1 MVVLCLF
8 CLELLVCVALG
19 LPIVAALLVGL
30 ALFVGYALRQ
40 GHCLRA
46 VGRMLWTGVRSA
58 KNVLINFLLIGM
70 LTAFWRASGTIPMMI
85 CTAVGWIRPSALLLL
100 AFLLNSGVSL
110 LIGTS
115 FGTSA
120 IMGAICVMAARSMG
134 VSPVLAGGAALS
146 GTFFGDRC
154 SPVSTSA
161 LLISELTHTD
171 IYDNLRSMMRSSAVP
186 FALTCGIYLLLGLFC
201 NGSGMAQDVRPL
213 FERTVTLHWTVLIPV
228 ALILL
233 LSALHL
239 NVKIVMS
246 SSIAA
251 AFVLCLTVQHLPL
264 ADVLR
269 CALLGYT
276 SPDAAAGALLN
287 GGGIVSMLRVTA
299 IVCISA
305 AYSGIFQATGLLKQI
320 QVQISRLSARI
331 TPFGSV
337 LCASVAS
344 SAIACNQTLAILLTH
359 QLCADVPGDAPTRA
373 LMLEDTAVVVAPL
386 IPWSIAG
393 AVPLA
398 SMGAPELSLL
408 AACYLYLI
416 PLYSLA
422 CKLLHRRRHVIAPT

>member
-19 LPIVAALLVGL
+19 WPIVAALLVGL
-30 ALFVGYALRQ
+30 ALFAGYALRQ
-40 GHCLRA
+40 GHSLRA
-46 VGRMLWTGVRSA
+46 VGGMVWSGVRTA
-58 KNVLINFLLIGM
+58 KNVLLNFLLIGM
-70 LTAFWRASGTIPMMI
+70 LTALWRAAGTIPLMI
-85 CTAVGWIRPSALLLL
+85 CYAVDWIRPGALLLL
-100 AFLLNSGVSL
+100 TFLLNSGVSL

-171 IYDNLRSMMRSSAVP
+171 IYDNLRAMVRSALVP
-186 FALTCGIYLLLGLFC
+186 FVLTCAVYLALGFFTH
-201 NGSGMAQDVRPL
+201 GSGTVQAVRPL
-213 FERTVTLHWTVLIPV
+213 FARTVTLHWTVLIPV

-233 LSALHL
+233 LEALRR

-246 SSIAA
+246 ASIAA
-251 AFVLCLTVQHLPL
+251 AFVLCLTVQHMPL
-264 ADVLR
+264 WQVLC

-276 SPDAAAGALLN
+276 APDAAAGALLN
-287 GGGIVSMLRVTA
+287 GGGIASMLRVSA
-299 IVCISA
+299 IVCISS
-305 AYSGIFQATGLLKQI
+305 AYAGIFQATGLLTQI
-320 QVQISRLSARI
+320 QAQISRLSARI
-331 TPFGSV
+331 TPFGAV

-344 SAIACNQTLAILLTH
+344 SVIACNQTLAILLTH
-359 QLCADVPGDAPTRA
+359 QLCADVPGDAPTQA
-373 LMLEDTAVVVAPL
+373 LTLEDTAVVIAPL
-386 IPWSIAG
+386 VPWSIAG
-393 AVPLA
+393 AVPLT

-416 PLYSLA
+416 PLCSLA
-422 CKLLHRRRHVIAPT
+422 HSLLRRRRHAIA

>member
-19 LPIVAALLVGL
+19 WPIVAALLVGL
-30 ALFVGYALRQ
+30 ALFAGYALRQ
-40 GHCLRA
+40 GHSLRA
-46 VGRMLWTGVRSA
+46 VGGMVWSGVRTA
-58 KNVLINFLLIGM
+58 KNVLLNFLLIGM
-70 LTAFWRASGTIPMMI
+70 LTALWRAAGTIPLMI
-85 CTAVGWIRPSALLLL
+85 CYAVDWIRPGALLLL

-171 IYDNLRSMMRSSAVP
+171 IYDNLRAMVRSALVP
-186 FALTCGIYLLLGLFC
+186 FVLTCAVYLALGFFTH
-201 NGSGMAQDVRPL
+201 GSGTVQAVRPL
-213 FERTVTLHWTVLIPV
+213 FARTVTLHWTVLIPV

-233 LSALHL
+233 LAALRR

-246 SSIAA
+246 ASIAA
-251 AFVLCLTVQHLPL
+251 AFVLCLTVQHMPL
-264 ADVLR
+264 WQVLR

-276 SPDAAAGALLN
+276 APDAAAGALLN
-287 GGGIVSMLRVTA
+287 GGGIASMLRVSA
-299 IVCISA
+299 IVCISS
-305 AYSGIFQATGLLKQI
+305 AYAGIFQATGLLTQI
-320 QVQISRLSARI
+320 QAQISRLSARI
-331 TPFGSV
+331 TPFGAV
-337 LCASVAS
+337 LCASTAAS
-344 SAIACNQTLAILLTH
+344 VIACNQTLAILLTH
-359 QLCADVPGDAPTRA
+359 QLCADVPGDAPTQA
-373 LMLEDTAVVVAPL
+373 LTLEDTAVVIAPL
-386 IPWSIAG
+386 VPWSIAG
-393 AVPLA
+393 AVPLT

-416 PLYSLA
+416 PLCSLA
-422 CKLLHRRRHVIAPT
+422 HSLLRRRRHAIA

>member
-19 LPIVAALLVGL
+19 WPIVAALLVGL
-30 ALFVGYALRQ
+30 ALFAGYALRQ
-40 GHCLRA
+40 GHSLRA
-46 VGRMLWTGVRSA
+46 VGGMVWSGVRTA
-58 KNVLINFLLIGM
+58 KNVLLNFLLIGM
-70 LTAFWRASGTIPMMI
+70 LTALWRAAGTIPLMI
-85 CTAVGWIRPSALLLL
+85 CYAVDWIRPGALLLL
-100 AFLLNSGVSL
+100 TFLLNSGVSL

-171 IYDNLRSMMRSSAVP
+171 IYDNLRAMVRSALVP
-186 FALTCGIYLLLGLFC
+186 FVLACAVYLALGFFTH
-201 NGSGMAQDVRPL
+201 GSGTVQAVRPL
-213 FERTVTLHWTVLIPV
+213 FARTVTLHWTVLIPV

-233 LSALHL
+233 LAALRR

-246 SSIAA
+246 ASIAA
-251 AFVLCLTVQHLPL
+251 AFVLCLTVQHMPL
-264 ADVLR
+264 WQVLR

-276 SPDAAAGALLN
+276 APDAAAGALLN
-287 GGGIVSMLRVTA
+287 GGGIASMLRVSA
-299 IVCISA
+299 IVCISS
-305 AYSGIFQATGLLKQI
+305 AYAGIFQATGLLTQI
-320 QVQISRLSARI
+320 QAQISRLSARI
-331 TPFGSV
+331 TPFGAV

-344 SAIACNQTLAILLTH
+344 SVIACNQTLAILLTH
-359 QLCADVPGDAPTRA
+359 QLCADVPGDAPTQA
-373 LMLEDTAVVVAPL
+373 LTLEDTAVVIAPL
-386 IPWSIAG
+386 VPWSIAG
-393 AVPLA
+393 AVPLT

-416 PLYSLA
+416 PLCSLA
-422 CKLLHRRRHVIAPT
+422 HSLLHRRRHAIA

>member
-19 LPIVAALLVGL
+19 WPIVAALLVGL

-40 GHCLRA
+40 GHSLRA
-46 VGRMLWTGVRSA
+46 VGGMVWSGVCTA
-58 KNVLINFLLIGM
+58 KNVLLNFLLIGM
-70 LTAFWRASGTIPMMI
+70 LTALWRAAGTIPLMI
-85 CTAVGWIRPSALLLL
+85 CYAVDWIHPGALLLL
-100 AFLLNSGVSL
+100 TFLLNSGVSL

-161 LLISELTHTD
+161 LLISELTRTD
-171 IYDNLRSMMRSSAVP
+171 IYDNLRAMLRSALVP
-186 FALTCGIYLLLGLFC
+186 FVLTCMIYLVLGFLTH
-201 NGSGMAQDVRPL
+201 GSGAVQDVRPL
-213 FERTVTLHWTVLIPV
+213 FARTAVLHWTVLIPV

-233 LSALHL
+233 LSALRR

-246 SSIAA
+246 ASIAA
-251 AFVLCLTVQHLPL
+251 AFVLCLTVQHMPL
-264 ADVLR
+264 WQVLR

-276 SPDAAAGALLN
+276 ASDAAAGALLN
-287 GGGIVSMLRVTA
+287 GGGIASMLRVSA

-305 AYSGIFQATGLLKQI
+305 AYAGIFQATGLLTQI
-320 QVQISRLSARI
+320 QTQISHLSARI
-331 TPFGSV
+331 TPFGAV

-344 SAIACNQTLAILLTH
+344 SVIACNQTLAILLTH
-359 QLCADVPGDAPTRA
+359 QLCADVPGDAPTQA
-373 LMLEDTAVVVAPL
+373 LTLEDTAVVIAPL
-386 IPWSIAG
+386 VPWSIAG
-393 AVPLA
+393 AVPLT

-416 PLYSLA
+416 PLCSLVHS
-422 CKLLHRRRHVIAPT
+422 LLRRRRHAIA

>member
-19 LPIVAALLVGL
+19 WPIVAALLVGL
-30 ALFVGYALRQ
+30 ALFAGYALRQ
-40 GHCLRA
+40 GHSLRA
-46 VGRMLWTGVRSA
+46 VGGMVWSGVRTA
-58 KNVLINFLLIGM
+58 RNVLLNFLLIGM
-70 LTAFWRASGTIPMMI
+70 LTALWRAAGTIPLMI
-85 CTAVGWIRPSALLLL
+85 CYAVDWIRPGALLLL
-100 AFLLNSGVSL
+100 TFLLNSGVSL

-171 IYDNLRSMMRSSAVP
+171 IYDNLRAMVRSALVP
-186 FALTCGIYLLLGLFC
+186 FVLTCAVYLALGFFTH
-201 NGSGMAQDVRPL
+201 GSGTVQAVRPL
-213 FERTVTLHWTVLIPV
+213 FARTVTLHWTVLIPV

-233 LSALHL
+233 LAALRR

-246 SSIAA
+246 ASIAA
-251 AFVLCLTVQHLPL
+251 AFVLCLTVQHMPFWQ
-264 ADVLR
+264 VLR

-276 SPDAAAGALLN
+276 APNAAAGALLN
-287 GGGIVSMLRVTA
+287 GGGIASMLRVSA
-299 IVCISA
+299 IVCISS
-305 AYSGIFQATGLLKQI
+305 AYAGIFQATGLLTQI
-320 QVQISRLSARI
+320 QAQISRLSARI
-331 TPFGSV
+331 TPFGAV
-337 LCASVAS
+337 LCASVAAS
-344 SAIACNQTLAILLTH
+344 VIACNQTLAILLTH
-359 QLCADVPGDAPTRA
+359 QLCADVPGDAPTQA
-373 LMLEDTAVVVAPL
+373 LTLEDTAVVIAPL
-386 IPWSIAG
+386 VPWSIAG
-393 AVPLA
+393 AVPLT

-416 PLYSLA
+416 PLCSLA
-422 CKLLHRRRHVIAPT
+422 HSLLHRRHAIA

>member
-19 LPIVAALLVGL
+19 WPIVAALLVGL
-30 ALFVGYALRQ
+30 ALFAGYALRQ
-40 GHCLRA
+40 GHSLRA
-46 VGRMLWTGVRSA
+46 VGGMVWSGVRTA
-58 KNVLINFLLIGM
+58 KNVLLIFLRIGM
-70 LTAFWRASGTIPMMI
+70 LTALWRAAGTIPLMI
-85 CTAVGWIRPSALLLL
+85 CYAVDWIRPGALLLL
-100 AFLLNSGVSL
+100 TFLLNSGVSL

-171 IYDNLRSMMRSSAVP
+171 IYDNLRAMVRSALVP
-186 FALTCGIYLLLGLFC
+186 FVLTCAVYLALGFFTH
-201 NGSGMAQDVRPL
+201 GSGTVQAVRPL
-213 FERTVTLHWTVLIPV
+213 FARTVTLHWTVLIPV

-233 LSALHL
+233 LEALRR

-246 SSIAA
+246 ASIAA
-251 AFVLCLTVQHLPL
+251 AFVLCLTVQHMPL
-264 ADVLR
+264 WQVLC

-276 SPDAAAGALLN
+276 APDAAAGALLN
-287 GGGIVSMLRVTA
+287 GGGIASMLRVSA
-299 IVCISA
+299 IVCISS
-305 AYSGIFQATGLLKQI
+305 AYAGIFQATGLLTQI
-320 QVQISRLSARI
+320 QAQISRLSARI
-331 TPFGSV
+331 TPFGAV

-344 SAIACNQTLAILLTH
+344 SVIACNQTLAILLTH
-359 QLCADVPGDAPTRA
+359 QLCADVPGDAPTQA
-373 LMLEDTAVVVAPL
+373 LTLEDTAVVIAPL
-386 IPWSIAG
+386 VPWSIAG
-393 AVPLA
+393 AVPLT

-416 PLYSLA
+416 PLCSLA
-422 CKLLHRRRHVIAPT
+422 HSLLRRRRHAIA

>member
-19 LPIVAALLVGL
+19 WPIVAALLVGL
-30 ALFVGYALRQ
+30 ALFAGYALRQ
-40 GHCLRA
+40 GHSLRA
-46 VGRMLWTGVRSA
+46 VGGMVWSGVRTA
-58 KNVLINFLLIGM
+58 KNVLLNFLLIGM
-70 LTAFWRASGTIPMMI
+70 LTALWRAAGTIPLMI
-85 CTAVGWIRPSALLLL
+85 CYAVDWIRPGALLLL
-100 AFLLNSGVSL
+100 TFLLNSGVSL

-171 IYDNLRSMMRSSAVP
+171 IYDNLRAMVRSALVP
-186 FALTCGIYLLLGLFC
+186 FVLTCAVYLALGFFTH
-201 NGSGMAQDVRPL
+201 GSGTVQAVRPL
-213 FERTVTLHWTVLIPV
+213 FARTVTLHWTVLIPV

-233 LSALHL
+233 LAALRR

-246 SSIAA
+246 ASIAA
-251 AFVLCLTVQHLPL
+251 AFVLCLTVQHMPL
-264 ADVLR
+264 WQVLR

-276 SPDAAAGALLN
+276 APDAAAGALLN
-287 GGGIVSMLRVTA
+287 GGGIASMLRVSA
-299 IVCISA
+299 IVCISS
-305 AYSGIFQATGLLKQI
+305 AYAGIFQATGLLTQI
-320 QVQISRLSARI
+320 QAQISRLSARI
-331 TPFGSV
+331 TPFGAV

-344 SAIACNQTLAILLTH
+344 SVIACNQTLAILLTH
-359 QLCADVPGDAPTRA
+359 QLCADVPGDAPTQA
-373 LMLEDTAVVVAPL
+373 LTLEDTAVVIAPL
-386 IPWSIAG
+386 VPWSIAG
-393 AVPLA
+393 AVPLT

-416 PLYSLA
+416 PLCSLA
-422 CKLLHRRRHVIAPT
+422 HSLLRRRRHAIA